1 MMNRQVFP
9 AMAICAMVLNLTA
22 FDIGP
27 ASEKK
32 AGYALLD
39 QYVTTF
45 REMAT
50 RGSGGPDALEPF
62 LQRMAVDT
70 KKAKEQAEIDPV
82 FYTHFSR
89 LLAMTKLFVEHDPG
103 NILKTLIDREA
114 ANFVKDITG
123 EDLVTTGGAPA
134 IGQVAN
140 ALAEEIVN
148 LQIHLDTLDRREA
161 IRKKLHERVTG
172 PKK

>member
-1 MMNRQVFP
+1 MTKNRIFP
-9 AMAICAMVLNLTA
+9 VIAVCALALNLTA
-22 FDIGP
+22 YEVTSAPG
-27 ASEKK
+27 KK

-39 QYVTTF
+39 QYIRTF
-45 REMAT
+45 QEMAT
-50 RGSGGPDALEPF
+50 RGRGGPDVLEPY
-62 LQRMAVDT
+62 LQKMAAET
-70 KKAKEQAEIDPV
+70 KKAKAQTEIDPV

-89 LLAMTKLFVEHDPG
+89 ILAMTRLFVTPDPG
-103 NILKTLIDREA
+103 NILKPLIDREA

-123 EDLVTTGGAPA
+123 EDLITTGGAPA

-161 IRKKLHERVTG
+161 IRKKLDERIAG

>member
-1 MMNRQVFP
+1 MMKRQVFP
-9 AMAICAMVLNLTA
+9 AIAICAMVLNLTA
-22 FDIGP
+22 FGVAP
-27 ASEKK
+27 APEKK

-39 QYVTTF
+39 QYVKTF
-45 REMAT
+45 QEMAT
-50 RGSGGPDALEPF
+50 RGTGGPGVLEPI
-62 LQRMAVDT
+62 LQKIATDT

-89 LLAMTKLFVEHDPG
+89 LLAITKLSVEHDPG
-103 NILKTLIDREA
+103 NILKAVIDREA

-123 EDLVTTGGAPA
+123 EDLITSGGAPA

-148 LQIHLDTLDRREA
+148 LQIHLDTLDKREA
-161 IRKKLHERVTG
+161 IRKKLDERITG